1 MRQPGGHRSFA
12 TGRMAVPHRS
22 TRLLMLLAL
31 LIYQPLGALH
41 SAIDEQH
48 LSGPTRSSQTTRHAG
63 KLHDHAGHGHDSEP
77 DHAHHEICDFCML
90 VGSAMPPPSGAAAP
104 VPATWERP
112 ASHFAVAAIRPPKP
126 VRVGHPVRAPPR
138 SV

>member
-1 MRQPGGHRSFA
+1 MRQRDRHRSFA
-12 TGRMAVPHRS
+12 AGRIAARHRF

-41 SAIDEQH
+41 SAIDEKH
-48 LSGPTRSSQTTRHAG
+48 LAGPTRSSQTTPRFG
-63 KLHDHAGHGHDSEP
+63 KLHDHAGHGHDSGP

-90 VGSAMPPPSGAAAP
+90 IGSAMPPPSAATAPAP
-104 VPATWERP
+104 VWGRP
-112 ASHFAVAAIRPPKP
+112 GSRFAVEAIRPQKP

-138 SV
+138 SI

>member
-1 MRQPGGHRSFA
+1 
-12 TGRMAVPHRS
+12 MAVPHRS
-22 TRLLMLLAL
+22 TRLFMLLAL

-41 SAIDEQH
+41 SAIDEEH
-48 LSGPTRSSQTTRHAG
+48 LSGPTWSSQTTPHAG

-90 VGSAMPPPSGAAAP
+90 VGSGMPPPSAATAP
-104 VPATWERP
+104 PPAWEAPDSR
-112 ASHFAVAAIRPPKP
+112 SAVEAIRPQKP

-138 SV
+138 SI